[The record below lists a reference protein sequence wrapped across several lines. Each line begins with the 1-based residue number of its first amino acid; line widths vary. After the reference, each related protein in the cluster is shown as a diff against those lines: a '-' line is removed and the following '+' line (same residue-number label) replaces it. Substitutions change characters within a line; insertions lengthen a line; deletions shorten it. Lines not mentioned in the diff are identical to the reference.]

1 MLKNKNEIENYD
13 LKAKVLTE
21 NGWTTWY
28 HDDNWI
34 KTEWYEKEIKID
46 NAGISTDEAYYQYSP
61 EKEEEDLELIKHII
75 KTKIQLTSIKKENGT
90 EPIEID

>member
-13 LKAKVLTE
+13 LKAKVLID
-21 NGWTTWY
+21 NGWETWY

-34 KTEWYEKEIKID
+34 KTEWNKQGIKID
-46 NAGISTDEAYYQYSP
+46 NAGISTDVAYYQYSL
-61 EKEEEDLELIKHII
+61 EKEEENLKLIEHII